1 MVEEAAAE
9 DIAEVTASAV
19 VETMLVVE
27 MLLRD
32 LMQSFPLT
40 VVVKT
45 EGVAMQCTESK
56 DGLTRPKT
64 EKKRSRVGRGIGHI
78 RIGLVDKHVFPGPL
92 AFRNNV
98 SSSSNV
104 DQMVRCRRYWA
115 GIVEHMASIEEV

>member
-1 MVEEAAAE
+1 MVEEAAAG
-9 DIAEVTASAV
+9 DIVEVTASGV

-64 EKKRSRVGRGIGHI
+64 EKKRPRVGRGTGHI
-78 RIGLVDKHVFPGPL
+78 RIGLVDKRVFPGPL

-98 SSSSNV
+98 SSNSNV
-104 DQMVRCRRYWA
+104 DQMARCRRYCA

>member
-1 MVEEAAAE
+1 MKDIAEVTASAE

-32 LMQSFPLT
+32 LMQIFPLT

-45 EGVAMQCTESK
+45 EGVAMRCTESK

-64 EKKRSRVGRGIGHI
+64 EKRWRVGRGTG
-78 RIGLVDKHVFPGPL
+78 
-92 AFRNNV
+92 A
-98 SSSSNV
+98 
-104 DQMVRCRRYWA
+104 Y
-115 GIVEHMASIEEV
+115 

>member
-1 MVEEAAAE
+1 MGGSLDCDWASVKEAAVEDIAEVTASAE
-9 DIAEVTASAV
+9 DIAEVTASVEDIAEVTAFAEDTAEVTASAV

-32 LMQSFPLT
+32 LMQNFPFT

-64 EKKRSRVGRGIGHI
+64 EKRWRGGRGTG
-78 RIGLVDKHVFPGPL
+78 
-92 AFRNNV
+92 A
-98 SSSSNV
+98 
-104 DQMVRCRRYWA
+104 Y
-115 GIVEHMASIEEV
+115 

>member
-1 MVEEAAAE
+1 MKDIAEVTASAEGIAEATASVEDIAEVTAFAEDTTEVTASAE

-19 VETMLVVE
+19 VETMLVE

-32 LMQSFPLT
+32 LMQIFPLT

-64 EKKRSRVGRGIGHI
+64 EKRWRVGRGTG
-78 RIGLVDKHVFPGPL
+78 
-92 AFRNNV
+92 A
-98 SSSSNV
+98 
-104 DQMVRCRRYWA
+104 Y
-115 GIVEHMASIEEV
+115 